1 MLELL
6 QQGRRTALRRS
17 TTIGLHRHQHD
28 RLTGGEPA
36 HPMQHQDRPHPL
48 VLLQTLGHGRDLT
61 FAKSRKMLQLQRL
74 KRPAIHGGGT
84 HPTDEDRSGRGIPT
98 PKRKLLPWIKGIR
111 AHLHTTTGHPSTPCE
126 RWKEGQLITGLQP
139 LIRTDQLLVDRNTDA
154 LQRAK
159 VQLVPDLTG
168 RRHPWREREGT
179 LGPTGA
185 FSQGSEQK
193 HLQHR
198 IHGSW
203 SGSSVRGL
211 RRCAM
216 GLSIALLTI
225 SDTRT
230 LGDDSS
236 GDQLQRSLEAADH
249 RLHERQLCPDDR
261 YQIRRELSR
270 WIADPAVDV
279 VITSGGTGLTGR
291 DGTPEAVAPLLDK
304 TIEGFGELFRVL
316 SFESIGTSTLQSRC
330 LAGVANGTFV
340 FVLPGSLDA
349 VTTAWD
355 RLIRAQ
361 LDADTRPCNLAQ
373 LRARLKE

>member
-1 MLELL
+1 M
-6 QQGRRTALRRS
+6 QYQNRS
-17 TTIGLHRHQHD
+17 Y
-28 RLTGGEPA
+28 PV
-36 HPMQHQDRPHPL
+36 L
-48 VLLQTLGHGRDLT
+48 VLQTLCHGRDLT
-61 FAKSRKMLQLQRL
+61 FAKAREVLQLKRL
-74 KRPAIHGGGT
+74 QRPAIHGGGT
-84 HPTDEDRSGRGIPT
+84 HPTNEDRRGRGIPT
-98 PKRKLLPWIKGIR
+98 PDRELLPRIKGIR
-111 AHLHTTTGHPSTPCE
+111 AHLHTTTGHASTPRE
-126 RWKEGQLITGLQP
+126 RWKKGQLITGLQR
-139 LIRTDQLLVDRNTDA
+139 LIGTDQLLVHRNADA
-154 LQRAK
+154 LQRTK
-159 VQLVPDLTG
+159 IQLIPDLTS
-168 RRHPWREREGT
+168 RRDAWCERKGT

-193 HLQHR
+193 HLQHHV
-198 IHGSW
+198 HGSW
-203 SGSSVRGL
+203 SGSSVRGF
-211 RRCAM
+211 RRCPM

-230 LGDDSS
+230 LADDSS
-236 GDQLQRSLEAADH
+236 GDQLLRSLEAADH
-249 RLHERQLCPDDR
+249 WLHERRLCPDDR
-261 YQIRRELSR
+261 YQIRSELSR

-361 LDADTRPCNLAQ
+361 LDTNTRPCNLAQ